1 MVLHVP
7 FGCSFA
13 LCDGLVSGINGTFFL
28 FAMVFVGGLAN
39 AFIHFTIV
47 LLVVLLMF
55 SSFLQWSCWC
65 LLLLCS
71 GFDGAFANVLF
82 LFAMVLLVLFLMP
95 SLFLW
100 CFSYSIH
107 HILIFF
113 IPFFLFYL
121 SSFSYLL
128 CLVHSIL
135 HVLFTMLPSSYSQP
149 SHLLLILLLPHP
161 PPSFICITS

>member
-1 MVLHVP
+1 
-7 FGCSFA
+7 
-13 LCDGLVSGINGTFFL
+13 
-28 FAMVFVGGLAN
+28 
-39 AFIHFTIV
+39 
-47 LLVVLLMF
+47 
-55 SSFLQWSCWC
+55 
-65 LLLLCS
+65 
-71 GFDGAFANVLF
+71 
-82 LFAMVLLVLFLMP
+82 MVLLVLFLMP